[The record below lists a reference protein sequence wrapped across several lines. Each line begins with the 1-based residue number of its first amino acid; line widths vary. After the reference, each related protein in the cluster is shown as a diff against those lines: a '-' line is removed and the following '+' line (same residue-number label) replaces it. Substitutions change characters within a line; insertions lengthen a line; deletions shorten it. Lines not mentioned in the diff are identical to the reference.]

1 MCNGKIRLVFIFIS
15 LIRRSTEHIRL
26 SLLERTMSDKSRY
39 DGVSLFGVINTNIPL
54 AGLTRA
60 TLAQELGVSYNAYYM
75 WEKGNKIPFKYISQI
90 AKILGID
97 PIYAR
102 NLALKTYTP
111 GVFEEDER
119 LRRFGELTRNEGE
132 FLEILRNSGKHNP
145 RMNEEQKKKFA
156 EFVASL
162 DDDKPTNFYDKQLK
176 PGRRSTKDKDIE
188 RLTPETPTTKPE
200 N

>member
-1 MCNGKIRLVFIFIS
+1 
-15 LIRRSTEHIRL
+15 
-26 SLLERTMSDKSRY
+26 MSEKSRY

-60 TLAQELGVSYNAYYM
+60 TLAQELGVTYNAYYM

-90 AKILGID
+90 AKILGMD
-97 PIYAR
+97 PVYAR

-119 LRRFGELTRNEGE
+119 LRKFGELTLNEGE
-132 FLEILRNSGKHNP
+132 FLEILRNSGKRNP
-145 RMNEEQKKKFA
+145 HMNEEQKKQFA
-156 EFVASL
+156 EFVATL

-176 PGRRSTKDKDIE
+176 PGRRSAKEKEIE
-188 RLTPETPTTKPE
+188 RLTPEASTEAPAEEPQK
-200 N
+200 